1 MKSALLLAG
10 YFAIGASFAVH
21 FGRREGSPRGRAT
34 AIALALVAWP
44 LWAPIAS
51 FSESPSLPHPMPDV
65 ARRIELAL
73 DEALAAIAGS
83 PLSALLPERS
93 VLAMKR
99 SVALASSRVAELE
112 NAVSR
117 GRRESLETR
126 RRIERLEGDG
136 TNRRALATAR
146 VHLENLEKLESILGR
161 EREAL
166 LDFADL
172 CDALR
177 AQLVL
182 ARYAGSSLDGVGEI
196 VEELGARIEGL
207 DSALAAVVSD
217 STPT

>member
-1 MKSALLLAG
+1 MKSALLLAA
-10 YFAIGASFAVH
+10 YFAIGASLAVH
-21 FGRREGSPRGRAT
+21 LARREATPRGRAMT
-34 AIALALVAWP
+34 MSLALVAWP
-44 LWAPIAS
+44 VWAPIAS
-51 FSESPSLPHPMPDV
+51 FSEAPALPHPMPDIV
-65 ARRIELAL
+65 RRIELAL

-83 PLSALLPERS
+83 PLAGLLPERS

-126 RRIERLEGDG
+126 RRIERLEEEG

-146 VHLENLEKLESILGR
+146 VHLDNLEKLESMLGR

-196 VEELGARIEGL
+196 VEELGARVEGL

-217 STPT
+217 PTPT